1 VTRCRKG
8 ANIVVPHIGV
18 PELLIVLVIVLV
30 IFGAGRLTD
39 IMGALGK
46 GIKEFR
52 QGTQADE
59 PKPAA
64 PTPAQAQAQPQPQPQ
79 PQPQTQDQTANNA

>member
-1 VTRCRKG
+1 MFG
-8 ANIVVPHIGV
+8 SLGV

-39 IMGALGK
+39 IMGAMGK

-52 QGTQADE
+52 NASRDDSET
-59 PKPAA
+59 KPEEKK
-64 PTPAQAQAQPQPQPQ
+64 
-79 PQPQTQDQTANNA
+79 DSANK